1 MPLISASQCDKGRW
15 ATIVLMSS
23 PETHIFEWSDAWLLQ
38 EGPPALITAGP
49 DVVFEL
55 DGLSRDAVSAAVQ
68 WFEGSAIDSELPA
81 EQAELRD
88 LFVGLGALRPAPR
101 PQSQFPVVGS
111 APVALVEALEARE
124 LSVVADTKLNDANL
138 NDAHGRNIALVLK
151 TSEHWPDAPNQPHLA
166 VDLTH
171 HHTLVLGPFVV
182 PGATS
187 CLRCLD
193 RQTTRR
199 WGIDQIPSRPAVSR
213 WTAITAELVAIQ
225 LELAQRGES
234 PLVNATI
241 AWNLAEGT
249 TEREHLLRAPSC
261 GGQCRSPV
269 SDNLVLPWL
278 PA

>member
-1 MPLISASQCDKGRW
+1 
-15 ATIVLMSS
+15 MSS
-23 PETHIFEWSDAWLLQ
+23 SEPNILKWSNAWLLNQ
-38 EGPPALITAGP
+38 GPPALITAGP

-55 DGLSRDAVSAAVQ
+55 DGLSQDTVLAAAR
-68 WFEGSAIDSELPA
+68 WSSGSAVEADLPA

-88 LFVGLGALRPAPR
+88 LLVGLGALRPLTR
-101 PQSQFPVVGS
+101 PQSQLSVVGS
-111 APVALVEALEARE
+111 ASAALVEALEARD
-124 LSVVADTKLNDANL
+124 LSVAADSSHNNAYDS
-138 NDAHGRNIALVLK
+138 DVALVLK
-151 TSEHWPDAPNQPHLA
+151 TNPTWPDAPKQPHLA

-187 CLRCLD
+187 CVMCLQT
-193 RQTTRR
+193 QTTRR
-199 WGIDQIPSRPAVSR
+199 WGIDQVPPQPAINR
-213 WTAITAELVAIQ
+213 WVAVIAELITLQ

-241 AWNLAEGT
+241 AWNLSEGT
-249 TEREHLLRAPSC
+249 TEREHLLRAPDC